1 MARNQLR
8 RGTGVLSI
16 RAQCGSFN
24 ASEGFGMANDRLWW
38 EREDLCYR
46 FGRLHIGGRE
56 LEAFVTAA
64 GTPTFV
70 YRAARVRDNLMR
82 LRTALEAHGVEHD
95 VYYAIKA
102 NRYAPL
108 VTYLKL
114 LGRCGIDSC
123 SPAELRYA
131 RQVGFEEAEIS
142 YTGTSVSESDLDCLQ
157 RHPGVH
163 INCDSLSTIRRLG
176 KLCPGRRIG
185 IRVNPELG
193 AGYNE
198 MLRYAGEKA
207 TKFGIYRDRFEEAIA
222 TARAAGLR
230 VEVLHFHFGS
240 GYLGSAL
247 DVLDQVLERVGA
259 LLDTHP
265 EIRTLNIGGGL
276 GVRLAEADVAI
287 DLERWAA
294 IVARH
299 VARRGVRVQV
309 EPGDYLVK
317 DAGVL
322 LVRVNTVE
330 DKARTRFVGIDAGLN
345 IQNLAAYYHTP
356 FIVAPLCRVA
366 AAPLERVTIAGN
378 INEAIDL
385 LAEDV
390 ELPALAEGDLLAL
403 LNVGGYGS
411 SASSNHCMRREF
423 REYLL
428 FDEA

>member
-1 MARNQLR
+1 
-8 RGTGVLSI
+8 
-16 RAQCGSFN
+16 
-24 ASEGFGMANDRLWW
+24 MANDRLWW
-38 EREDLCYR
+38 EREDLRYR
-46 FGRLHIGGRE
+46 EGSLHLGGHE
-56 LEAFVTAA
+56 LAALATAA

-70 YRAARVRDNLMR
+70 YCAARVRDNLMR
-82 LRTALEAHGVEHD
+82 LRTALASHGVEHD
-95 VYYAIKA
+95 AFYAIKA

-114 LGRCGIDSC
+114 LGRCGIDAC

-131 RQVGFEEAEIS
+131 REVGFEEAEIS

-176 KLCPGRRIG
+176 QRCPGRRIG

-193 AGYNE
+193 AGYND
-198 MLRYAGEKA
+198 MMRYAGEKA

-222 TARAAGLR
+222 VAHAAGMH
-230 VEVLHFHFGS
+230 VETMHFHFGS
-240 GYLGSAL
+240 GYVGNAVE
-247 DVLDQVLERVGA
+247 VLDQVLERVGA
-259 LLDTHP
+259 LLDAHP

-276 GVRLAEADVAI
+276 GVRLAETEISI

-299 VARRGVRVQV
+299 VVRRGLRVQV
-309 EPGDYLVK
+309 EPGDYLMK

-330 DKARTRFVGIDAGLN
+330 DKAGTRFIGIDAGFN

-356 FIVAPLCRVA
+356 FIVAPLGRA
-366 AAPLERVTIAGN
+366 AGVPLERVTIAGN

-411 SASSNHCMRREF
+411 SASSNHCMRGEF

-428 FDEA
+428 LDEAKLMEATGS